1 MQNDEI
7 IWQVIN
13 HHHCS
18 FKAKTKTQNFCRNEY
33 NVTGLCNRSS
43 CPLANSRYATIKE
56 EEGRCYLYIKTV
68 ERAHT
73 PKNMWQKIK
82 LKRNYA
88 QALDQLDEHLAYW
101 PKFLVHKN
109 KQRLTKITQYLI
121 RMRKLALKAR
131 PKLVP
136 IAART
141 EKRERRREAK
151 AEVAARLD
159 RAIESELLKRLQAG
173 TYGDIYNFPV
183 KAYEKVLNKEEV
195 DDDEVQAEGE
205 AEGDVGDEEDMEA
218 FIEGDEDED
227 EEEEEDDEEVEYV
240 DEDQM
245 PFDEEDMEDIAEGYS
260 DDEFDGGSGSSGD
273 EGEPGSSSDDDAAAA
288 GPSGSGSDEEE
299 EPLGGS
305 RRQQQRRRGAAA
317 AAGGVAAA
325 AAGAKQQQRPSGR
338 QRQRRGGRP
347 VELEY
352 EEERELPMAQQ
363 QRH

>member
-56 EEGRCYLYIKTV
+56 EEGRCYLYMKTV

-73 PKNMWQKIK
+73 PKHMWQKIK

-88 QALDQLDEHLAYW
+88 QALDQLDTHLAYW

-109 KQRLTKITQYLI
+109 KQRLTKITQYMI
-121 RMRKLALKAR
+121 RMRKLALKAT

-151 AEVAARLD
+151 AQVAAQLD

-183 KAYEKVLNKEEV
+183 KAYEKVLDKEEV
-195 DDDEVQAEGE
+195 EE
-205 AEGDVGDEEDMEA
+205 DEEEADEAAAAAAGDLDDLDA

-227 EEEEEDDEEVEYV
+227 EEEEEEVEYV
-240 DEDQM
+240 DEDQV
-245 PFDEEDMEDIAEGYS
+245 PLSDDDMEDIAEGYS
-260 DDEFDGGSGSSGD
+260 DEEFSDGEDG
-273 EGEPGSSSDDDAAAA
+273 EEPGSSSSEGDDGAAAAAA
-288 GPSGSGSDEEE
+288 GTSGSGSDDED
-299 EPLGGS
+299 GGGQPPS
-305 RRQQQRRRGAAA
+305 RRQQQQRRLGAAA
-317 AAGGVAAA
+317 AA
-325 AAGAKQQQRPSGR
+325 AAGKQQQQRPGR
-338 QRQRRGGRP
+338 QQRQGRRGRGP
-347 VELEY
+347 VELEF